1 MIFDKNKFRELR
13 EARGLTL
20 NDIARECGCSKQTV
34 QKWEKHPTLKPR
46 PAKIPVLAKLLNCTE
61 SDLAIHGKSKDK
73 QGINELLISIANTLE
88 TISETLKRIEKGGI
102 K

>member
-13 EARGLTL
+13 EAKGLTMEEV
-20 NDIARECGCSKQTV
+20 AEACGVSKPTV
-34 QKWEKHPTLKPR
+34 QRWEKKPNFQ
-46 PAKIPVLAKLLNCTE
+46 PLPKKIPMLCKILNCRE